1 VERNDQK
8 RAAIRARGGKRADR
22 WCGTAE
28 MCGDKSKEKKE
39 CRLGRGDK
47 GECRTVGE
55 RGLFFFFV
63 SHSCAIAVNDERWR
77 YERRERERER
87 ERDTERN
94 ERQTERVKKRQKRRR
109 HSF

>member
-87 ERDTERN
+87 EIRSETND
-94 ERQTERVKKRQKRRR
+94 RQRG
-109 HSF
+109 